1 VDDIR
6 KADALLDRIVAKL
19 DDEGWALLV
28 RAVELMSDV
37 DGHRPDSLAFNAQTL
52 AGLR

>member
-6 KADALLDRIVAKL
+6 KADALLDRIVARL
-19 DDEGWALLV
+19 DDDGWALLV
-28 RAVELMSDV
+28 RSDEFMSDV